1 MYNEINKPINMELNE
16 KIKKYRKEAGLSQED
31 LAGKIYVS
39 RTLITKYESGSA
51 FPTQENLEKIAI
63 TLNVKVEDLLSNKE
77 KNEIVEKTFKTRQR
91 FWTILGICFTSISV
105 ILLLLSI
112 IPFYQYSSYDYSAV
126 SYPDNPTPVH
136 VTGYASII
144 GATLRVG
151 NPISVI
157 NIVLLLLSIILSLL
171 SFLNLNKRPLKIIRF
186 CSIVVFV
193 ASLVL
198 FLISF
203 ATMISIVNAP
213 GFQMN
218 IRE

>member
-1 MYNEINKPINMELNE
+1 MELNE

-31 LAGKIYVS
+31 LAAKIYVS

-63 TLNVKVEDLLSNKE
+63 ALNVKVEDLLSDKE
-77 KNEIVEKTFKTRQR
+77 KNEIVEKSFKTNQR
-91 FWTILGICFTSISV
+91 FWMILSICFASISV
-105 ILLLLSI
+105 ILLLLSV
-112 IPFYQYSSYDYSAV
+112 IPFYQYGSYDYSVV
-126 SYPDNPTPVH
+126 SYPDNPTPVL

-144 GATLRVG
+144 GATLRAG

-171 SFLNLNKRPLKIIRF
+171 SFLNLNKRPLKIIRL
-186 CSIVVFV
+186 CSIVVFF

-198 FLISF
+198 FFISF

-218 IRE
+218 IRK

>member
-1 MYNEINKPINMELNE
+1 MELNE
-16 KIKKYRKEAGLSQED
+16 KIKQYRKEAGLSQED
-31 LAGKIYVS
+31 LANKIYVS
-39 RTLITKYESGSA
+39 RTLITKYESGGA
-51 FPTQENLEKIAI
+51 FPTQENLEKIAAALDI
-63 TLNVKVEDLLSNKE
+63 KVEDLLSDKE
-77 KNEIVEKTFKTRQR
+77 KNAIVEKSYKTNQR
-91 FWTILGICFTSISV
+91 FWMVLNICFASISV

-112 IPFYQYSSYDYSAV
+112 IPFYQYSSYDYSTV

-171 SFLNLNKRPLKIIRF
+171 SFLNSNKRLLKIIRL

-203 ATMISIVNAP
+203 ATMISILSAP

>member
-1 MYNEINKPINMELNE
+1 MELNE

-31 LAGKIYVS
+31 LASKIYVS

-63 TLNVKVEDLLSNKE
+63 AFNVKVEDLLSDKE
-77 KNEIVEKTFKTRQR
+77 KNEIVEKSFKTNQR
-91 FWTILGICFTSISV
+91 FWMILSICFTLISI
-105 ILLLLSI
+105 ILLLLSV

-144 GATLRVG
+144 GATLRAG

-157 NIVLLLLSIILSLL
+157 NIVLLVCSIIISLL
-171 SFLNLNKRPLKIIRF
+171 SFTNLNSKVLKIIKLV
-186 CSIVVFV
+186 SIVIFV
-193 ASLVL
+193 ASVAL
-198 FLISF
+198 FFISF
-203 ATMISIVNAP
+203 AIFVSIVNTN

-218 IRE
+218 IRD

>member
-1 MYNEINKPINMELNE
+1 MELNE

-31 LAGKIYVS
+31 LASKIYVS

-63 TLNVKVEDLLSNKE
+63 ALNVNVEDLLSSEE
-77 KNEIVEKTFKTRQR
+77 KNEIVEKSFKTNQR
-91 FWTILGICFTSISV
+91 FWMILGICLTSISV
-105 ILLLLSI
+105 ILILLSV
-112 IPFYQYSSYDYSAV
+112 IPFYQYSSYDYSVV
-126 SYPDNPTPVH
+126 SYPDNPTPAH

-144 GATLRVG
+144 GVTLRVG

-198 FLISF
+198 FFISF
-203 ATMISIVNAP
+203 ATMISIVSAP

>member
-1 MYNEINKPINMELNE
+1 MELNE
-16 KIKKYRKEAGLSQED
+16 RIKKYHKEAGLSQEE
-31 LAGKIYVS
+31 LANKIYVS

-51 FPTQENLEKIAI
+51 FPTQENLEKIAAA
-63 TLNVKVEDLLSNKE
+63 LNVKVEDLLSDKE
-77 KNEIVEKTFKTRQR
+77 KSEIVEKSFKTNQR
-91 FWTILGICFTSISV
+91 FWMILSICFASISV
-105 ILLLLSI
+105 ILLLLSV
-112 IPFYQYSSYDYSAV
+112 IPFYQYSSYDYSQV

-157 NIVLLLLSIILSLL
+157 NILLLLISIIISLL
-171 SFLNLNKRPLKIIRF
+171 SFLNLNRRLLKIIRL
-186 CSIVVFV
+186 CSTVVF
-193 ASLVL
+193 ATSLVL
-198 FLISF
+198 FFISF
-203 ATMISIVNAP
+203 ATMISIVGAS

>member
-1 MYNEINKPINMELNE
+1 MELNE
-16 KIKKYRKEAGLSQED
+16 RIKKYRKEAGLSQED
-31 LAGKIYVS
+31 LASKIYVS

-63 TLNVKVEDLLSNKE
+63 ALNVKVEDLLSNEE
-77 KNEIVEKTFKTRQR
+77 KNEIVEKSFKANQR
-91 FWTILGICFTSISV
+91 FWMILSICFTSISV
-105 ILLLLSI
+105 ILLLLSV
-112 IPFYQYSSYDYSAV
+112 IPFYQYGGYDYSAV
-126 SYPDNPTPVH
+126 SYPDNPTPVY

-144 GATLRVG
+144 GATLRAG

-186 CSIVVFV
+186 CSVVVFV

-198 FLISF
+198 FFISF
-203 ATMISIVNAP
+203 ATMISIVSAP

>member
-1 MYNEINKPINMELNE
+1 MELNE
-16 KIKKYRKEAGLSQED
+16 RIKKYRKEAGLSQED
-31 LAGKIYVS
+31 LANNIYVS
-39 RTLITKYESGSA
+39 RTLITKYESGSV

-63 TLNVKVEDLLSNKE
+63 ALNVKVEDLLSDKE
-77 KNEIVEKTFKTRQR
+77 KNEIVEKSFKTNKR
-91 FWTILGICFTSISV
+91 FWMILGICFTSISV
-105 ILLLLSI
+105 ILLLLSV
-112 IPFYQYSSYDYSAV
+112 IPFYQYSSYDYSVV
-126 SYPDNPTPVH
+126 SYPDNPTPAH

-144 GATLRVG
+144 GATLRAK

-171 SFLNLNKRPLKIIRF
+171 SFLNLNKRPLKIIRLF
-186 CSIVVFV
+186 LIVVFV

-203 ATMISIVNAP
+203 ATMISIVSAP

-218 IRE
+218 IRK

>member
-1 MYNEINKPINMELNE
+1 MELNE

-31 LAGKIYVS
+31 LASKIYVS

-51 FPTQENLEKIAI
+51 FPTQENLEKIAAA
-63 TLNVKVEDLLSNKE
+63 LNVKVEDLLSDKE
-77 KNEIVEKTFKTRQR
+77 KNEIVEKSFKTNQR
-91 FWTILGICFTSISV
+91 FWMILSICFTSISV
-105 ILLLLSI
+105 ILLLLSV
-112 IPFYQYSSYDYSAV
+112 IPFYQYSSYDYSVV
-126 SYPDNPTPVH
+126 SYPDNPTPAH

-144 GATLRVG
+144 GVTLRVG

-186 CSIVVFV
+186 CSIVVFF

-203 ATMISIVNAP
+203 ATMISIVSAP

>member
-1 MYNEINKPINMELNE
+1 MELNE

-31 LAGKIYVS
+31 LASKIYVS

-63 TLNVKVEDLLSNKE
+63 ALNVKVEDLLSDKE
-77 KNEIVEKTFKTRQR
+77 KNEIVEKSFKTNQR
-91 FWTILGICFTSISV
+91 FWMILSICVISISV
-105 ILLLLSI
+105 ILLLLSV

-126 SYPDNPTPVH
+126 SYPDSPTPVH

-144 GATLRVG
+144 GATLRAG

-157 NIVLLLLSIILSLL
+157 NIVLLVCSIIVSLL
-171 SFLNLNKRPLKIIRF
+171 SFTNLNSKVLKIIRVV
-186 CSIVVFV
+186 SIVIFV

-198 FLISF
+198 FFISF
-203 ATMISIVNAP
+203 ATMILIVSAP

>member
-1 MYNEINKPINMELNE
+1 MELNE
-16 KIKKYRKEAGLSQED
+16 RIKKYRKEAGLSQED
-31 LAGKIYVS
+31 LASKIYVS

-63 TLNVKVEDLLSNKE
+63 TLNVKVEDLLSDKE
-77 KNEIVEKTFKTRQR
+77 KNEIVEKSFKTNQR
-91 FWTILGICFTSISV
+91 FWMILSICFTSISV
-105 ILLLLSI
+105 ILLLLSV

-126 SYPDNPTPVH
+126 SYPDNPAPVH
-136 VTGYASII
+136 VTGYVSII
-144 GATLRVG
+144 GATLRAG

-186 CSIVVFV
+186 CSIVVFA

>member
-1 MYNEINKPINMELNE
+1 MELNE
-16 KIKKYRKEAGLSQED
+16 KIKKYRKEAGLSQEE
-31 LAGKIYVS
+31 LASKIYVS

-63 TLNVKVEDLLSNKE
+63 ALNVKVEDLLSDKE
-77 KNEIVEKTFKTRQR
+77 KSEIVEKSFKTNQR
-91 FWTILGICFTSISV
+91 FWMILNICFASTSV
-105 ILLLLSI
+105 ILLLLSV
-112 IPFYQYSSYDYSAV
+112 IPFYQYSSYDYSQV
-126 SYPDNPTPVH
+126 SYPNNLTPVH

-157 NIVLLLLSIILSLL
+157 NIVLLLISIIISLL
-171 SFLNLNKRPLKIIRF
+171 SFLNLNKRLLKIIRL
-186 CSIVVFV
+186 CSIVVF
-193 ASLVL
+193 ATSLVL
-198 FLISF
+198 FFISF
-203 ATMISIVNAP
+203 ATMISIVGAN

>member
-16 KIKKYRKEAGLSQED
+16 RIKKYRKEAGLSQED
-31 LAGKIYVS
+31 LASKIYVS

-63 TLNVKVEDLLSNKE
+63 ALNVKVEDLLSNKE
-77 KNEIVEKTFKTRQR
+77 KNEIVEKSFKTNQR
-91 FWTILGICFTSISV
+91 FWMILSICFTSISV

-144 GATLRVG
+144 GATLRAG

-203 ATMISIVNAP
+203 ATMFSIVSAP

>member
-1 MYNEINKPINMELNE
+1 MELNE
-16 KIKKYRKEAGLSQED
+16 KIKKCRKEAGLSQED
-31 LAGKIYVS
+31 LASKIYVS

-63 TLNVKVEDLLSNKE
+63 ALNVKVEDLLSDKE
-77 KNEIVEKTFKTRQR
+77 NNEIVEKSFKTNQR
-91 FWTILGICFTSISV
+91 FWMNLSICFASVSV
-105 ILLLLSI
+105 ILLLLSV
-112 IPFYQYSSYDYSAV
+112 IPFYQYSSYDYSTV

-144 GATLRVG
+144 GATLRAG

-171 SFLNLNKRPLKIIRF
+171 SFLNLNKRSLKIIRL
-186 CSIVVFV
+186 CSIVVFF

-198 FLISF
+198 FFISF

>member
-31 LAGKIYVS
+31 LASKIYVS

-63 TLNVKVEDLLSNKE
+63 TLNVKVEDLLSDKE
-77 KNEIVEKTFKTRQR
+77 KNEIVEKSFKTSQR
-91 FWTILGICFTSISV
+91 FWMILSICLTTISV

-112 IPFYQYSSYDYSAV
+112 IPFYQYSSYDYSLA

-171 SFLNLNKRPLKIIRF
+171 SFLNLNKRLLKIIRF
-186 CSIVVFV
+186 CSIVVLV

-213 GFQMN
+213 DFQMN
-218 IRE
+218 IRK

>member
-1 MYNEINKPINMELNE
+1 MELNE

-31 LAGKIYVS
+31 LASKIYVS

-63 TLNVKVEDLLSNKE
+63 AFNVKVEDLLSDKE
-77 KNEIVEKTFKTRQR
+77 KNEIVEKSFKTNQR
-91 FWTILGICFTSISV
+91 FWVILSICFTSISV
-105 ILLLLSI
+105 ILLLLSVV
-112 IPFYQYSSYDYSAV
+112 PFYQYSSYDYSLV

-144 GATLRVG
+144 GATLRAG

-157 NIVLLLLSIILSLL
+157 NIVLLVCSIIISLL
-171 SFLNLNKRPLKIIRF
+171 SFTNLNSKVLKIIRVV
-186 CSIVVFV
+186 SIVIFV
-193 ASLVL
+193 ASVVL
-198 FLISF
+198 FFISF
-203 ATMISIVNAP
+203 ATFVSIVNTN

-218 IRE
+218 IRN

>member
-1 MYNEINKPINMELNE
+1 MELNE

-31 LAGKIYVS
+31 LASKIYVY

-63 TLNVKVEDLLSNKE
+63 ALNVKVEVLLSDKE
-77 KNEIVEKTFKTRQR
+77 KNEIVEKSFKTNHR
-91 FWTILGICFTSISV
+91 FWMILSICFTSISV
-105 ILLLLSI
+105 ILLLLSV
-112 IPFYQYSSYDYSAV
+112 IPFYQYSSYDYSLV
-126 SYPDNPTPVH
+126 SYPDSPTPVH
-136 VTGYASII
+136 VIGYASII
-144 GATLRVG
+144 GATLRAG

-171 SFLNLNKRPLKIIRF
+171 SFLKLNKRLLKIIRL
-186 CSIVVFV
+186 CSIIVFG

>member
-1 MYNEINKPINMELNE
+1 MELNE

-31 LAGKIYVS
+31 LASKIYVS
-39 RTLITKYESGSA
+39 RTLVTKYESGSA
-51 FPTQENLEKIAI
+51 FPTQENLEKIAAV
-63 TLNVKVEDLLSNKE
+63 LNVKVEDLLSDKE
-77 KNEIVEKTFKTRQR
+77 KNEIVEKSFKTNQR
-91 FWTILGICFTSISV
+91 FWMILGICLTSISV
-105 ILLLLSI
+105 ILILLSV
-112 IPFYQYSSYDYSAV
+112 IPFYQYSSYDYSVV
-126 SYPDNPTPVH
+126 SYPDNPTPAH

-144 GATLRVG
+144 GVTLRVG

-171 SFLNLNKRPLKIIRF
+171 SFLNLKKRPLKIIRF

-198 FLISF
+198 FFISF
-203 ATMISIVNAP
+203 ATMISIVSAP